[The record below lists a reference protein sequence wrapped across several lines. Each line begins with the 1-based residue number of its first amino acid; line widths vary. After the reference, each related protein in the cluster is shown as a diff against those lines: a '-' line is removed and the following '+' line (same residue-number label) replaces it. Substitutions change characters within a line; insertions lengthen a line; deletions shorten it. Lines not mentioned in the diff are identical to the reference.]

1 MHLLV
6 IFGFALL
13 VFGPKGFRN
22 LGGRGSERRFAV
34 SSRRALGGTNAR
46 RARAADIELKCV
58 KVVDDLRITYP
69 HFSFATRE

>member
-6 IFGFALL
+6 IFGIALL

-22 LGGRGSERRFAV
+22 LGRGSERRFAV
-34 SSRRALGGTNAR
+34 SSRHARGGTNAR